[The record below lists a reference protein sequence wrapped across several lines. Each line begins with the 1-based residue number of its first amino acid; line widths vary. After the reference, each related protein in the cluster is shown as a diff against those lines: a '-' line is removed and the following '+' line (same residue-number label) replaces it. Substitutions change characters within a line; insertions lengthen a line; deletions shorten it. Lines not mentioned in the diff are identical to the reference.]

1 MNAGLRRLG
10 KPVRTAVIWQASAT
24 AVLALIAA
32 FFEGAN
38 GALSAVLGGMV
49 TMLPGVAA
57 TLIATRR
64 TADSAGEALLMAG
77 RAEGVR
83 VILIVILLWL
93 VWTTYREVVHL
104 AFFGAFAITLLLF
117 SAAFFVRGDTL
128 SPPPDREQEWP
139 PKQQN

>member
-24 AVLALIAA
+24 AVLALVAGWAA
-32 FFEGAN
+32 GVN

-49 TMLPGVAA
+49 SMLSGVAA

-64 TADSAGEALLMAG
+64 TADSAGGVLLTAA

-83 VILIVILLWL
+83 VVLIVVLLWL
-93 VWTTYREVVHL
+93 VMATYREVIHV
-104 AFFGAFAITLLLF
+104 AFIGAFAVTLLLF
-117 SAAFFVRGDTL
+117 SAAFFVRDDA
-128 SPPPDREQEWP
+128 SPQRPQSDRQWP
-139 PKQQN
+139 PTPN

>member
-24 AVLALIAA
+24 AVLTLVCA
-32 FFEGAN
+32 FLAGVN

-49 TMLPGVAA
+49 SMLSGVAA

-64 TADSAGEALLMAG
+64 TADSAGGVLFSAM

-83 VILIVILLWL
+83 VFLIVVLLWL
-93 VWTTYREVVHL
+93 VMATYREVVHV
-104 AFFGAFAITLLLF
+104 AFIASFVVTLLLF
-117 SAAFFVRGDTL
+117 SAAFFVRDESTPQRPN
-128 SPPPDREQEWP
+128 SD
-139 PKQQN
+139 

>member
-24 AVLALIAA
+24 AVLALISAY
-32 FFEGAN
+32 FRGAN

-57 TLIATRR
+57 ALIATRR
-64 TADSAGEALLMAG
+64 TAGSAGEALLVAG

-93 VWTTYREVVHL
+93 VWATYREVVHL

-117 SAAFFVRGDTL
+117 SAAFFVREDT
-128 SPPPDREQEWP
+128 SSQRPERDPKWP
-139 PKQQN
+139 PTQN